1 MIDLFSFF
9 FTRMN
14 ILMNSWQETMIS
26 LTITIAENAHVETA
40 IAVQLFHYTGEVND
54 SLKGM
59 LR

>member
-1 MIDLFSFF
+1 
-9 FTRMN
+9 MN

>member
-1 MIDLFSFF
+1 
-9 FTRMN
+9 
-14 ILMNSWQETMIS
+14 MNSWQETMIS
-26 LTITIAENAHVETA
+26 LTITIAENVHVETA

>member
-1 MIDLFSFF
+1 
-9 FTRMN
+9 
-14 ILMNSWQETMIS
+14 MNSWQETMIS

-40 IAVQLFHYTGEVND
+40 IVQLFHYTGEVND